1 MKNTMTLYKG
11 FIIERD
17 ETIDTELYY
26 IRREDGTKFGSPAA
40 SVDSIAGSLDTVKEH
55 IDRIT
60 KDAKAHRDVMWYKVM
75 LGREEVAQFG
85 TEAEAK
91 DHANNLNDAYGCT
104 GYRVE
109 RMTWAE
115 IREQELDLKGRENWD
130 QDDWD
135 AYYYIE
141 ECKAE
146 DARDAEYIGCYAAFL
161 GR

>member
-40 SVDSIAGSLDTVKEH
+40 SVDSIAGSLDIVKEH
-55 IDRIT
+55 INTILSS
-60 KDAKAHRDVMWYKVM
+60 AKAHKSAMSWKVM
-75 LGREEVAQFG
+75 LGWEEVAQFS
-85 TEAEAK
+85 TKAEAE
-91 DHANNLNDAYGCT
+91 DHAANLNDAYGCT

-115 IREQELDLKGRENWD
+115 IREQELDLKGRDNWD

-146 DARDAEYIGCYAAFL
+146 DARDAEYMGCYAAF
-161 GR
+161 

>member
-26 IRREDGTKFGSPAA
+26 IRREDGTKFGHPAA
-40 SVDSIAGSLDTVKEH
+40 SVDSVAGSLDDV
-55 IDRIT
+55 
-60 KDAKAHRDVMWYKVM
+60 KAHINTILTDAEAPKSNAMTWKVM
-75 LGREEVAQFG
+75 LGWEEVAQFG

-91 DHANNLNDAYGCT
+91 DHADNLNDAYGCT
-104 GYRVE
+104 GYRAE

-115 IREQELDLKGRENWD
+115 IREQELDIKGRENWD

-146 DARDAEYIGCYAAFL
+146 DARDAEYMGCYAVF
-161 GR
+161 